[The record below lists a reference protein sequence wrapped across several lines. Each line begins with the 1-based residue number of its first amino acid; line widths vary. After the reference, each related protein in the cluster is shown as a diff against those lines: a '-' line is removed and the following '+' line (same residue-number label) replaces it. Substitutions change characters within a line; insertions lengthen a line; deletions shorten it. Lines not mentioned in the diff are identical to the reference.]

1 MDKDSFIY
9 TIASTEKKNNDD
21 LEYVIDVGGFGSSF
35 NHFNIEVLNL
45 VLDGGVEPNDG
56 YLILVCKDFGS
67 SGYFCTSKL
76 ASNETMICVVGT
88 NDDILMG
95 NGGISFRANNLR
107 MKREVRFKFLLPS
120 LEDVVDDVNI
130 NVVNITDW
138 LLTLK
143 VTPIE

>member
-21 LEYVIDVGGFGSSF
+21 LEYVIDVGGFGSSY

-45 VLDGGVEPNDG
+45 VLDGGVDPNDG
-56 YLILVCKDFGS
+56 YLILVCKDLGS
-67 SGYFCTSKL
+67 SGYFCASKL
-76 ASNETMICVVGT
+76 PSNETMICVVGT

>member
-1 MDKDSFIY
+1 MEKESFIY

-45 VLDGGVEPNDG
+45 VLDGGVDPDDG
-56 YLILVCKDFGS
+56 YLILVCKDLGS

-76 ASNETMICVVGT
+76 PSNESMLCVVGT

-95 NGGISFRANNLR
+95 NGGITFHANNLR
-107 MKREVRFKFLLPS
+107 MKREVRFKFLMPS